1 MSGFKGQWEYSVDDK
16 GRVALPAK
24 LRRSILPEA
33 NNRLTVTRGF
43 EPCLYVF
50 PAYEWE
56 NVESQLRGLNTY
68 MKESRAFIRTIL
80 GWADDVTLDGQGR
93 MALSKRH
100 MDFANIAEKVLV
112 IGTLERIEL
121 WDPETFDRQEADQ
134 TIEYEQ
140 LAELVLG
147 GDATDRPKMLE

>member
-1 MSGFKGQWEYSVDDK
+1 MSGFKGQWEYSVDTK
-16 GRVALPAK
+16 GRVALPVK
-24 LRRSILPEA
+24 LRRSIRPDA

-43 EPCLYVF
+43 EPCLYAF

-93 MALSKRH
+93 MALSKRL
-100 MDFANIAEKVLV
+100 MDFAGISEKVLI

-121 WDPETFDRQEADQ
+121 WDPETFDKQETDQ
-134 TIEYEQ
+134 TIEYDQ
-140 LAELVLG
+140 LAELVMGSASKDHPQL
-147 GDATDRPKMLE
+147 LE

>member
-1 MSGFKGQWEYSVDDK
+1 MSGFKGQWEYSVDAK

-24 LRRSILPEA
+24 LRRSIRPEA
-33 NNRLTVTRGF
+33 NSSLTVTRGF

-56 NVESQLRGLNTY
+56 NVESQLRELNTY

-93 MALSKRH
+93 MALSKRL
-100 MDFANIAEKVLV
+100 MDFANITEKVLI

-121 WDPETFDRQEADQ
+121 WDPATFDRQESDQ

-140 LAELVLG
+140 LAELVMG
-147 GDATDRPKMLE
+147 GGSGGRPELLE

>member
-1 MSGFKGQWEYSVDDK
+1 MSGFKGQWEYSVDAK

-56 NVESQLRGLNTY
+56 NVESQLRNLNTY
-68 MKESRAFIRTIL
+68 MRESRAFIRTIL

-93 MALSKRH
+93 MALSKRL
-100 MDFANIAEKVLV
+100 MDFANITEKVLV

-140 LAELVLG
+140 LAELVMG
-147 GDATDRPKMLE
+147 GDAKGRPQTLE